1 MFPFFSQPKPQSNGA
16 SAQQKK
22 NLKSV
27 QRYLDIAEIRDGAV
41 ILKNGGLR
49 AALMVSSI
57 NFALKSQDEQE
68 AIIYH
73 FQNFINSLDFSV
85 QILINSRKLN
95 IEDYYSALLVRE
107 KEQPNELLKI
117 QIAEYRN
124 FIKGL
129 VEMSNIVSKNFY
141 VIVPYSAAEDFAQ
154 LGKGFLGGLAGKRSV
169 EQKFTFKEEEFDKN
183 RGQLWQRVEHVAN
196 GLAGVGIRTT
206 PLNTQELIELFY
218 MLYNPEI
225 SERGGLAAM
234 EELDIAR

>member
-1 MFPFFSQPKPQSNGA
+1 MFPFSSQPKNLKANGV
-16 SAQQKK
+16 SAQKK
-22 NLKSV
+22 NFKSV
-27 QRYLDIAEIRDGAV
+27 QRYLDIAEIRDGVV

-49 AALMVSSI
+49 AAMMVSSI

-68 AIIYH
+68 AIVYH
-73 FQNFINSLDFSV
+73 FQNFLNSLDFSV
-85 QILINSRKLN
+85 QIAINSRKLN
-95 IEDYYSALLVRE
+95 IEDYYSALLLRE
-107 KEQPNELLKI
+107 KEQSNELLKI

-141 VIVPYSAAEDFAQ
+141 AIVPYSAAEDFAQ
-154 LGKGFLGGLAGKRSV
+154 LSKGFLGGLAGKGST

-183 RGQLWQRVEHVAN
+183 KGQLWQRVEHVAN
-196 GLAGVGIRTT
+196 GLAGIGIRTT

-218 MLYNPEI
+218 MLYNPDI

-234 EELDIAR
+234 EELDIAK